1 MLAATWDSTLIILLP
16 GMSRAIEIKDARNAM
31 FVLAERW
38 PVTYGR
44 PFSAPSPSALAQPKE
59 NALQR
64 GLDWLSLPQLVRP
77 KWLLLNKTIISGES
91 VIGASSR
98 LPAGRCLP
106 LPSAQTQRPDVPHA
120 LPIHS
125 SVKPSMGA
133 YFWANAREP
142 GQHTLAMS
150 ALARPSFVAF
160 GSLPRQK
167 RSSPWNRAF

>member
-1 MLAATWDSTLIILLP
+1 MLAATWDSTLISLLP

-38 PVTYGR
+38 PVTYGPAFQR
-44 PFSAPSPSALAQPKE
+44 ALAFCARATEGKCSPTRARL
-59 NALQR
+59 ALLAAAREAKVAVVEQH
-64 GLDWLSLPQLVRP
+64 DHF
-77 KWLLLNKTIISGES
+77 GES

-150 ALARPSFVAF
+150 RV
-160 GSLPRQK
+160 
-167 RSSPWNRAF
+167 SSTLLCRIR